1 MASDPRRTSTEDAPA
16 ESDARDARNAAAGD
30 PVLEVAN
37 LTKVYGDGTLAVD
50 DVSFAVER
58 GDFCVVIGPS
68 GCGKSTTLHSIVGK
82 VEPTS
87 GRVLL
92 DGEDVTDLPT
102 YRRDVGLVFQ
112 DFQLFP
118 HMTVEENVYYGL
130 ESAGIDRPEE
140 EIESLL
146 SLLEIDQYRE
156 SDPASLSAGQKQR
169 VALVRSL
176 VMEPKLLLLD
186 EPLGDMDYKLQKRME
201 RELLRIH
208 RETDTTFVYVTH
220 DQTQAMRLADQ
231 MVVLNGGRI
240 EQSGSVDA
248 VYNSPA
254 TAFVSTFVGD
264 SNVFTGTIVGASG
277 DAATVDVDTPFGTF
291 EIGTGNLR
299 STPGEVVGA
308 EMPFSVRPQ
317 HLVLSAGATNTLE
330 CAVDDVIHRP
340 DAGTQ
345 VVLHVAGPDGER
357 KELQL
362 TSWERLA
369 VDGETATVGWEPD
382 DAVLLE
388 DLSVLPSVDLEKD
401 ILGE

>member
-1 MASDPRRTSTEDAPA
+1 MSSQPHDPTAA
-16 ESDARDARNAAAGD
+16 ESGDDA
-30 PVLEVAN
+30 VLSVEH

-50 DVSFAVER
+50 DISFTVER

-82 VEPTS
+82 IAPTS
-87 GRVLL
+87 GRIVL
-92 DGEDVTDLPT
+92 DGTDITDLPT
-102 YRRDVGLVFQ
+102 YRRDISLVFQ

-118 HMTVEENVYYGL
+118 HMSVEENVYYGL
-130 ESAGIDRPEE
+130 EAAD
-140 EIESLL
+140 IERAAADVDDLL
-146 SLLEIDQYRE
+146 SLLGIAEYSE
-156 SDPASLSAGQKQR
+156 SSPRALSAGQKQR
-169 VALVRSL
+169 VALARSL
-176 VMEPKLLLLD
+176 VIEPKLLLLD

-231 MVVLNGGRI
+231 IIVMNGGRI
-240 EQSGSVDA
+240 EQSDSVEA
-248 VYNSPA
+248 VYNRPS

-264 SNVFTGTIVGASG
+264 SNVFSGAVTAVLEGGDVVRVATPWGAFDIGTENLRAPP
-277 DAATVDVDTPFGTF
+277 VDVRGTVIPF
-291 EIGTGNLR
+291 
-299 STPGEVVGA
+299 A
-308 EMPFSVRPQ
+308 VRP
-317 HLVLSAGATNTLE
+317 HRLSVSDTATNTLS

-345 VVLHVAGPDGER
+345 IVGHATDYRGVD
-357 KELQL
+357 KEVQL
-362 TSWERLA
+362 TSWEQID
-369 VDGETATVGWEPD
+369 VEGDTVIVGWEPE

-388 DLSVLPSVDLEKD
+388 ELSVLPGIDLERD